1 MVYLALFG
9 IGHILIGPLWEGLAL
24 LVGSAICAAILYNN
38 ISKSGWKEGTPALP
52 AAASRT
58 FGH

>member
-9 IGHILIGPLWEGLAL
+9 LGHVLIGPLWQGLAL
-24 LVGSAICAAILYNN
+24 LVGSAICAAVLYRN
-38 ISKSGWKEGTPALP
+38 ISKSEWKEETPVLVDSSP
-52 AAASRT
+52 RT